1 MRWLLFVILTALCA
15 PTATVLS
22 ARTAHAAPDD
32 DRRAAE
38 RLSDEGITL
47 AKQKKFQQAVEKF
60 EAALKLYPHPVIM
73 HNLGR
78 AYEELKDKRRAYEYF
93 SRALQQD
100 YPFATDGR
108 TRLNRLTTELAA
120 THARLLV
127 RITPSQSK
135 TVVTMADGQI
145 ETHVTAPFS
154 IWVKAGETQLSIT
167 NPEFKGIQETRAFKA
182 GEEKEL
188 TYVLTPLPKLGFLR
202 VSVNVPGATVSL
214 SGRSLGRTPLQTQTV
229 EAGAYQLEISAEG
242 YAPWLEPVTVVKDTV
257 TELSVTLTPRDGVPK
272 SIPPETRGTPSWV
285 GWTLI
290 GSGVALAG
298 GGAGVFMLA
307 KDEADALGRKYAVV
321 EGQGNPQEEAYLDEF
336 DRKVVPLNA
345 LSTGLFIGGGALVVT
360 GAVLL
365 LVDPEEPVEAGLGN
379 AFTPSFG
386 VGAGQVHVGGTWRF

>member
-1 MRWLLFVILTALCA
+1 MRWLLIVLMTALFA
-15 PTATVLS
+15 PA
-22 ARTAHAAPDD
+22 AAHVAPDVAYAGPED

-38 RLSDEGITL
+38 RLSDEGIAL
-47 AKQKKFQQAVEKF
+47 AKQKKFAAAVEKF

-73 HNLGR
+73 HNLCR
-78 AYEELKDKRRAYEYF
+78 AYEELNDKRRAYEYF
-93 SRALQQD
+93 ARALQQD

-108 TRLNRLTTELAA
+108 TRLNRLTAELST

-127 RITPSQSK
+127 RVTPSQSK
-135 TVVTMADGQI
+135 TVVTMADGKI
-145 ETHVTAPFS
+145 ETFVTAPFS
-154 IWVKAGETQLSIT
+154 AWVKAGETQISIT
-167 NPEFKGIQETRAFKA
+167 NPEFKGVQETRTFKA
-182 GEEKEL
+182 GDEKEL

-214 SGRSLGRTPLQTQTV
+214 SGRNLGKTPLQSQTV

-242 YAPWLEPVTVVKDTV
+242 YEPWLEPVTVEKDTV
-257 TELSVTLTPRDGVPK
+257 TELSITLVPRDGVPK
-272 SIPPETRGTPSWV
+272 PIPAETRGTPSWV

-290 GSGVALAG
+290 GSGVAMAG

-307 KDEADALGRKYAVV
+307 KDEADALGRRYAVV
-321 EGQGNPQEEAYLDEF
+321 EGEANDNEEAYLDEF

-365 LVDPEEPVEAGLGN
+365 LVDPEEPMPAAPNN
-379 AFTPSFG
+379 AFVPSFG
-386 VGAGQVHVGGTWRF
+386 VGPDHVHVGGTWRF

>member
-1 MRWLLFVILTALCA
+1 MRWLLFVVLTALCA
-15 PTATVLS
+15 PTV
-22 ARTAHAAPDD
+22 ARVAPSVAYAGPED

-38 RLSDEGITL
+38 RLSDEGIAL
-47 AKQKKFQQAVEKF
+47 AKQKKFRAAVEKF

-108 TRLNRLTTELAA
+108 TRLNRLTAELST

-127 RITPSQSK
+127 RVTPSQSK

-145 ETHVTAPFS
+145 ETFVTAPFS
-154 IWVKAGETQLSIT
+154 TWVKAGETQISIT
-167 NPEFKGIQETRAFKA
+167 NPEFKGTQETRTFKA

-188 TYVLTPLPKLGFLR
+188 QYILTPLPKLGFLR
-202 VSVNVPGATVSL
+202 ISVNVPGAWVSL
-214 SGRSLGRTPLQTQTV
+214 SGRAIGRTPLETQTI
-229 EAGAYQLEISAEG
+229 EAGAYQLEISADG
-242 YAPWLEPVTVVKDTV
+242 YDPWLEPVTIEKDAV
-257 TELSVTLTPRDGVPK
+257 RELSITLLPRDGVPK
-272 SIPPETRGTPSWV
+272 PIPTATSGTPSWV

-307 KDEADALGRKYAVV
+307 KDEADALGRKYAIV
-321 EGQGNPQEEAYLDEF
+321 EGTPDNDEQAYLDAF

-345 LSTGLFIGGGALVVT
+345 LSTSLFIGGGALVVT

-365 LVDPEEPVEAGLGN
+365 LVDPEEPLPAATN
-379 AFTPSFG
+379 SAFVPSFG
-386 VGAGQVHVGGTWRF
+386 VGADHVHVGGTWRF